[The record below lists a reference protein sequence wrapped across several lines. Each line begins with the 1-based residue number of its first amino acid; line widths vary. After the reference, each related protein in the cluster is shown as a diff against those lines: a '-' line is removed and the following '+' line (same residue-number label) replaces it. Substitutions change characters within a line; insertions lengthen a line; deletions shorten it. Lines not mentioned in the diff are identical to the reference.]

1 MDQLMTVTQVSRAL
15 GVSARML
22 RHYEKMGLIASSHVE
37 DYAYRVYDPQAV
49 AHLVQIL
56 VLRKLRIP
64 LKDIALILK
73 EQNPSLRQAV
83 FRQHIAQLDQETA
96 ALMAIR
102 GILTRLVEHSGDP
115 GYLTNPELLSLTD
128 ALMPPKTTL
137 KEEGTMTEMNN
148 EKNTPVLTEK
158 LNVRI
163 LHLPPMTV
171 ASYHHI
177 GADPEEVVGDR
188 MSRFVQ
194 ESKLYEAKPD
204 ARMFGFNHPN
214 PGILEDGTHGYE
226 DWVTIPEDFPLPED
240 FTRKQFPGGL
250 YAALT
255 IRFPEFQYWWE
266 LNKWVEASEEF
277 DIDWRGDENTM
288 GGCLEE
294 HLNWVRAAHL
304 GWPGDGVDGQLD
316 LLFPIM
322 PKESC

>member
-1 MDQLMTVTQVSRAL
+1 MNQLMTVTQVTRAC

-22 RHYEKMGLIASSHVE
+22 RHYEKLGLITSSHVE
-37 DYAYRVYDPQAV
+37 DYAYRMYDPGAV
-49 AHLVQIL
+49 ARLVQIL
-56 VLRKLRIP
+56 VLRRLRIP
-64 LKDIALILK
+64 LKDIAQILQD
-73 EQNPSLRQAV
+73 EDPTRRQAV
-83 FRQHIAQLDQETA
+83 FRRHIAQLDEETA

-102 GILTRLVEHSGDP
+102 GILSRLAEHSGDP
-115 GYLTNPELLSLTD
+115 AYLTGPEMLALTETL
-128 ALMPPKTTL
+128 APAKTTL
-137 KEEGTMTEMNN
+137 KEEGTMTEQNN
-148 EKNTPVLTEK
+148 IAPVQTEK

-171 ASYHHI
+171 ASYHYI
-177 GADPEEVVGDR
+177 GKDPEEAVGDR
-188 MSRFVQ
+188 VSRFVQ
-194 ESKLYEAKPD
+194 ESGLYKAKPD

-214 PGILEDGTHGYE
+214 PGILEDGLHGYE

-240 FTRKQFPGGL
+240 FTRKQVPGGL

-266 LNKWVEASEEF
+266 LNKWVEASEDF

-304 GWPGDGVDGQLD
+304 NWPGDGADGQID
-316 LLFPIM
+316 LLFPV
-322 PKESC
+322 KGREKS

>member
-64 LKDIALILK
+64 LKDIALILR

-294 HLNWVRAAHL
+294 HLNWVRSAHL
-304 GWPGDGVDGQLD
+304 NWPEDGVDGQID
-316 LLFPIM
+316 LLFPV
-322 PKESC
+322 KRKG

>member
-22 RHYEKMGLIASSHVE
+22 RHYEKMGLLASSHVE
-37 DYAYRVYDPQAV
+37 DYAYRMYDPQAL
-49 AHLVQIL
+49 AQLLQIL

-64 LKDIALILK
+64 LKDIALILR
-73 EQNPSLRQAV
+73 EQDPSLRQAV

-102 GILTRLVEHSGDP
+102 GILTRLAEHSGDP
-115 GYLTNPELLSLTD
+115 AYLTSPELLSLTD

-137 KEEGTMTEMNN
+137 KEEGTMTE
-148 EKNTPVLTEK
+148 KNTPVLAEK

-171 ASYHHI
+171 ASFHYI
-177 GADPEEVVGDR
+177 GNEPEEVVGDR

-194 ESKLYEAKPD
+194 ESKIYEVKPD

-214 PGILEDGTHGYE
+214 PGVLEDGSHGYE
-226 DWVTIPEDFPLPED
+226 VWVTIPEDFPLPED

-266 LNKWVEASEEF
+266 LNKWVEASEEY
-277 DIDWRGDENTM
+277 DIDWRGEENTM

-294 HLNWVRAAHL
+294 HLNWVRSAHL
-304 GWPGDGVDGQLD
+304 NWPEDGLDGQLD
-316 LLFPIM
+316 LLLPIKQKQ
-322 PKESC
+322 KEKP